1 MELFSG
7 VDQLNS
13 CNADV
18 FDLAF
23 LLTSQSVVLARISIL
38 DCPVVRVNP
47 LQMDPFKNENT
58 FIPFPIAIGLK
69 HSKIKA

>member
-23 LLTSQSVVLARISIL
+23 FINVTVVLARISIL

-58 FIPFPIAIGLK
+58 FIPFPIVIGLK